1 MKKKLLGIAF
11 LLCLILGS
19 VGVLSGCS
27 AENITIPTDYYVTTT
42 PVLPENEKQYRITII
57 NDSENGTIFP
67 KLDNETSSVLVGEG
81 DSYTVTVKPKDG
93 YKLDNLLLDGEIVE
107 AKEIYTFTN
116 IVSNHSISAVF
127 SKILEEK
134 EIKSM
139 SLIGLEFKKPGGF
152 SFEDEFNFGIW
163 QNKSPEGFD
172 NSVVYIKDCKTE
184 LYHNSSVGF
193 SGGTNIVHS
202 IESEELVY
210 FDGDSVELYLG
221 DGLYFSEIKFTKQDM
236 KFIGNTFYN
245 VYEVELN
252 QNWSLI
258 PVDAESYSTR
268 EHITV
273 ENIKLYFIVNY

>member
-1 MKKKLLGIAF
+1 MKKKLLSFIF
-11 LLCLILGS
+11 LVCLTLGA

-27 AENITIPTDYYVTTT
+27 AENITIPTDYNVTTT
-42 PVLPENEKQYRITII
+42 PVLPKNQEQCRITII

-67 KLDNETSSVLVGEG
+67 KLDNETSSVLVEEG

-93 YKLDNLLLDGEIVE
+93 YKIDNLLIDGVTVE

-116 IVSNHSISAVF
+116 IVDDHSISAVY

-139 SLIGLEFKKPGGF
+139 TLIGLEFKAPEGV
-152 SFEDEFNFGIW
+152 SFVDEFDFGIW
-163 QNKSPEGFD
+163 QDKYPEGFD
-172 NSVVYIKDCKTE
+172 DGIVYIKDSKTE
-184 LYHNSSVGF
+184 LYHNSSVSFG
-193 SGGTNIVHS
+193 GGTNRQHS
-202 IESEELVY
+202 IESKELIY
-210 FDGDSVELYLG
+210 FDGDSVELDIG
-221 DGLYFSEIKFTKQDM
+221 DGSWFYNIEFTKQDM

-252 QNWSLI
+252 QNWCLI
-258 PVDAESYSTR
+258 PVDAESNSTR
-268 EHITV
+268 DHITA